1 MISREYAERILK
13 QTEYELRFVSPNRRA
28 YESGV
33 HMPVYFAVGPRKW
46 YPVGDNGIAELYIA
60 PWHDMEYPDLIG
72 RGIGFT
78 GEVELFRR

>member
-28 YESGV
+28 YVSGI

-46 YPVGDNGIAELYIA
+46 YPFGNVSIDGYIA
-60 PWHDMEYPDLIG
+60 PAYDMEYPDLIG
-72 RGIGFT
+72 RGIGYA
-78 GEVELFRR
+78 GEVELFSR